1 MLSELTVRNFALI
14 DELHLKLEPGYT
26 VLTGETGAGKS
37 IIVDALSAA
46 LGERVTSE
54 VIRGEQSEALTE
66 AVFDTA
72 DAPRAAKVA
81 EESGFGD
88 EDGTV
93 ILSREIVTEGGS
105 VYRIDHRRSTLR
117 LLSEIS
123 RHLADIHGQHE
134 HQQLIHEENHLRYL
148 DHFGGREHLKLRD
161 EYAAAYEQF
170 RDARAELKSLQIDE
184 QERARRLDMLSFQID
199 EIEKAGLQPGEEDE
213 LKSERKRLMAAEK
226 LMEHLNRTIELL
238 GGGDD
243 TSLGAAAALQ
253 EAADAVGAVA
263 DVDEE
268 LAKSSEELQ
277 QQAYRADEALRT
289 LQSYFDTVELNPDRL
304 EQIET
309 RLDEI
314 NRLQRKYGDTVEDV
328 LEYLRQAK
336 EEADTLAQSAERT
349 EELETKIDELAHRA
363 GALAQDLSKKRRSL
377 AQKLSEAVVAEI
389 SQLGMS
395 GASFRVDFST
405 EPDDDGVVTPDGR
418 RLQAS
423 SHGVDRVRFMLSA
436 NAGEPLRPLAKV
448 ASGGELS
455 RLMLAL
461 KSLSARGAEIP
472 TIVFDEIDAGIGG
485 ATAQHVGKKLAVLAR
500 QAQVLCV
507 THLPQVASMADRHVL
522 VEKGV
527 SGGRTTISVRQLS
540 EDERVR
546 EIARMY
552 GDQRGADAAMQH
564 AREALAEAK
573 QLRQELAKSAA
584 EV

>member
-1 MLSELTVRNFALI
+1 
-14 DELHLKLEPGYT
+14 
-26 VLTGETGAGKS
+26 
-37 IIVDALSAA
+37 
-46 LGERVTSE
+46 
-54 VIRGEQSEALTE
+54 
-66 AVFDTA
+66 
-72 DAPRAAKVA
+72 
-81 EESGFGD
+81 
-88 EDGTV
+88 
-93 ILSREIVTEGGS
+93 
-105 VYRIDHRRSTLR
+105 TLR

-134 HQQLIHEENHLRYL
+134 HQELIHEENHLRYL
-148 DHFGGREHLKLRD
+148 DHFGGREHLELRG
-161 EYAAAYEQF
+161 EYAEIHEEF
-170 RDARAELKSLQIDE
+170 TEARAELKKLQIDE

-226 LMEHLNRTIELL
+226 LMEYLNRAIALL

-268 LAKSSEELQ
+268 LAESSEELQ
-277 QQAYRADEALRT
+277 QQAYQADEALRT
-289 LQSYFDTVELNPDRL
+289 LQSYFNTVELNPDRL

-314 NRLQRKYGDTVEDV
+314 NRLERKYGSTVEDV
-328 LEYLRQAK
+328 LEYLREAK
-336 EEADTLAQSAERT
+336 EEAQTLAQSAERT
-349 EELETKIDELAHRA
+349 EELEARIDELAQRA
-363 GALAQDLSKKRRSL
+363 GELADDLSERRKSL
-377 AQKLSEAVVAEI
+377 AQELSEAVVAEI

-395 GASFRVDFST
+395 GASFRVDFAT
-405 EPDDDGVVTPDGR
+405 EADENGVVMPAGR
-418 RLQAS
+418 RLKAS
-423 SHGVDRVRFMLSA
+423 STGVDRVRFMLSA

-485 ATAQHVGKKLAVLAR
+485 ATAQHVGQKLALLAR

-507 THLPQVASMADRHVL
+507 THLPQVASMADRHLL
-522 VEKGV
+522 VEKQV

-540 EDERVR
+540 DDERVR

-552 GDQRGADAAMQH
+552 GDQRGAEAAMEH
-564 AREALAEAK
+564 AREALADARELK
-573 QLRQELAKSAA
+573 QKLAKTGA